1 MHILSPE
8 TDNCRKGEND
18 RRKYFMINL
27 HERMLPTLRDAQ
39 YENKK
44 KTLKL
49 DFYASI
55 PDSAQKFLQCP
66 VLHSD
71 QSADFFFFSGLNP
84 RRIKISHS
92 ILRAGVVYTL
102 TVRDQMKRG

>member
-1 MHILSPE
+1 MKI
-8 TDNCRKGEND
+8 
-18 RRKYFMINL
+18 
-27 HERMLPTLRDAQ
+27 
-39 YENKK
+39 KK

-71 QSADFFFFSGLNP
+71 QSADFFFLG
-84 RRIKISHS
+84 IKSS
-92 ILRAGVVYTL
+92 SN
-102 TVRDQMKRG
+102 KN